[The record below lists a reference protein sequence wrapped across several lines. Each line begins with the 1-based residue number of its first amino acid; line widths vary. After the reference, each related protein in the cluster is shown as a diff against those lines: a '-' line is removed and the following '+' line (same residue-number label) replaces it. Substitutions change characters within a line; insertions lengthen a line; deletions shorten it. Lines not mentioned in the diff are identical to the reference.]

1 MKQKLL
7 VSVLLILGFG
17 LMGNLS
23 ACKRGK
29 GDAETNAWTY
39 LEKMQLRGDA
49 QAINCVSKD
58 SDNDGYV
65 SCSVAFSAESMRPP
79 MALECAHG
87 YGNFGSCDPHEG
99 CRLITT
105 RR

>member
-49 QAINCVSKD
+49 QAINCV
-58 SDNDGYV
+58 
-65 SCSVAFSAESMRPP
+65 
-79 MALECAHG
+79 
-87 YGNFGSCDPHEG
+87 
-99 CRLITT
+99 
-105 RR
+105 